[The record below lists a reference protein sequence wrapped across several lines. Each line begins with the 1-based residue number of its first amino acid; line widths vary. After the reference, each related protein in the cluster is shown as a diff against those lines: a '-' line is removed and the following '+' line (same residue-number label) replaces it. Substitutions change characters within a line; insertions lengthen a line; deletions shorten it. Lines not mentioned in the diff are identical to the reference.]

1 MCWQTESVY
10 CRWDSNTGAAIQ
22 NLVRPLALGQFASS
36 LMALLKCL
44 EAKCQRP
51 FWVSGGKVAKLMLL
65 GWWNFMLALSPTL
78 VEEVFIAASYHVC

>member
-1 MCWQTESVY
+1 
-10 CRWDSNTGAAIQ
+10 
-22 NLVRPLALGQFASS
+22 
-36 LMALLKCL
+36 MALLKCL